1 MTTKKTS
8 RRALFTSVMALVMCL
23 VMLVG
28 TTFAWFTDSVTSGVN
43 TIQSGNL
50 DVELEYKN
58 TTTADFAPVNSDT
71 EVFKNGALWEPGH
84 VEYVVLKIRNAGSLA
99 LKYKLAVNVAN
110 EVAGKTADNTDILLS
125 KYLQFKV
132 LDGDKST
139 MSRQEMLDAEGR
151 GGSLTA
157 AVEDAVTLYPAA
169 SAATD
174 SNPTP
179 SEKTVTLVVWMPTT
193 VGNEA
198 NHGTGKTQP
207 SIDLGVAVYAT
218 QVEHESDSFGPDY
231 DAGVNF
237 TTVTTEDDFR
247 AAVAAGNPVILNNT
261 LELTEDLLIDKDIVI
276 NGNGNALI
284 TDKPVHIGSD
294 VNVTITNVAFNNP
307 TNNNDNASNLY
318 ASGLEG
324 KLVLNNCTFG
334 GTQWDCVQITPKEGA
349 EIVINACRFE
359 ADTDCQRFIH
369 IQAADFSNADVNVT
383 LTNNF
388 FGASDHIQN
397 ALIDLD
403 YINLA
408 GINFGGNNVYVD
420 TEADIYVCGP
430 SANRTISKD
439 DAYKALGSLKLS
451 GGDDGSVVGKITGN
465 VTIAKGETV
474 SVDSSTTI
482 EAGST
487 ISGAGVDKSTMNV
500 NADTKGDGF
509 KVNGENTTIKDMTIN
524 GLGITSVGYNSVIN
538 VEKSGTVIDN
548 VTVTGG
554 GQNTWNASILVETSG
569 TTTIKN
575 SKISGAFRGIHVE
588 SCSSD
593 VIVDGCHIEA
603 VYPINFDGSSGDLV
617 VSNSTLL
624 GWTSFGDGGT
634 ATFTNVTFGNG
645 CGYAFLRPYRNTTL
659 TNCTLKDD
667 FKIGGGKA
675 GMTYTLNNCKLAD
688 GTLITAGNFE
698 SEVADATGSDSVIKQ
713 CTIIVDGVT
722 VNWN

>member
-58 TTTADFAPVNSDT
+58 AKDGTFAPVNSDT

-193 VGNEA
+193 VGDEA

-237 TTVTTEDDFR
+237 TTVTTEEDFR

-261 LELTEDLLIDKDIVI
+261 LELTEDLVIDKDIVI

-369 IQAADFSNADVNVT
+369 IQAADFSNADVKVT

-430 SANRTISKD
+430 SVNRTISKE
-439 DAYKALGSLKLS
+439 DAYKALGSLKAV
-451 GGDDGSVVGKITGN
+451 DGSTVTEVTGN
-465 VTIAKGETV
+465 VTIAKGETI
-474 SVDSSTTI
+474 SVDNSTTI
-482 EAGST
+482 AAGST

-500 NADTKGDGF
+500 NNSKVSSDNVTIKDVTIKGSGSAGTGGTLNI
-509 KVNGENTTIKDMTIN
+509 NGSNTTIE
-524 GLGITSVGYNSVIN
+524 N
-538 VEKSGTVIDN
+538 VNYEGDGNIAIAVSTGASNTGTVFK
-548 VTVTGG
+548 
-554 GQNTWNASILVETSG
+554 NTRITN
-569 TTTIKN
+569 
-575 SKISGAFRGIHVE
+575 AFRGIQFW
-588 SCSSD
+588 SL
-593 VIVDGCHIEA
+593 
-603 VYPINFDGSSGDLV
+603 SGDSRIENCVLDV
-617 VSNSTLL
+617 AGYTFNIDAAVADSTLTIKDSTL
-624 GWTSFGDGGT
+624 NGWTSYTSGIKK
-634 ATFTNVTFGNG
+634 VTFDNCSLGLNA
-645 CGYAFLRPYRNTTL
+645 YAYLRPYSETELTGCQFTYAGYQLNAGGSDAYTITL
-659 TNCTLKDD
+659 TNCTKNGTPITADNVKTLLLDTDD
-667 FKIGGGKA
+667 WNA
-675 GMTYTLNNCKLAD
+675 NA
-688 GTLITAGNFE
+688 TLIVN
-698 SEVADATGSDSVIKQ
+698 
-713 CTIIVDGVT
+713 GVT
-722 VNWN
+722 VSV

>member
-43 TIQSGNL
+43 TIKSGNL

-58 TTTADFAPVNSDT
+58 TKDGTFAPVNSDT

-110 EVAGKTADNTDILLS
+110 EVAGKTADDVDILLS

-132 LDGDKST
+132 LDGDKSNL
-139 MSRQEMLDAEGR
+139 SRQEMLDAEGR
-151 GGSLTA
+151 GGSLEA
-157 AVEDAVTLYPAA
+157 KVEDAVALY
-169 SAATD
+169 SAN
-174 SNPTP
+174 SGSTP

-198 NHGTGKTQP
+198 NHGTGKAQP

-218 QVEHESDSFGPDY
+218 QVEHEEDSFGPDY

-237 TTVTTEDDFR
+237 TTVTTEEGFR

-261 LELTEDLLIDKDIVI
+261 LELTEDLVIDKDIVI

-284 TDKPVHIGSD
+284 TDKPVHIGSN
-294 VNVTITNVAFNNP
+294 VNVTITNVSFKDP
-307 TNNNDNASNLY
+307 TNGRGNASNLY

-334 GTQWDCVQITPKEGA
+334 GTQWDCVQVTPKEGA

-369 IQAADFSNADVNVT
+369 IQAADFSNADVKVT

-430 SANRTISKD
+430 SAGRTISKE
-439 DAYKALGSLKLS
+439 DAYKALGSLKAV
-451 GGDDGSVVGKITGN
+451 DGSTVTEITGN

-474 SVDSSTTI
+474 SVNSSTTI

-500 NADTKGDGF
+500 NKSTVSSDNVTIKDVTIKGSGSAGTGGTLNI
-509 KVNGENTTIKDMTIN
+509 NGSNTTIENVNYEGDGNIA
-524 GLGITSVGYNSVIN
+524 ITVSTNASN
-538 VEKSGTVIDN
+538 TGTVFK
-548 VTVTGG
+548 
-554 GQNTWNASILVETSG
+554 NTRITN
-569 TTTIKN
+569 
-575 SKISGAFRGIHVE
+575 AFRGIQFW
-588 SCSSD
+588 SL
-593 VIVDGCHIEA
+593 
-603 VYPINFDGSSGDLV
+603 SGDSRIENCVLDV
-617 VSNSTLL
+617 AGYTFNIDAAVAGSTLTIKDSTL
-624 GWTSFGDGGT
+624 NGWTSYTSGIKK
-634 ATFTNVTFGNG
+634 VTFDNCSLGLNA
-645 CGYAFLRPYRNTTL
+645 YAYLRPYSETELIGCQFTYAGYQLSAGGSDAYTITL
-659 TNCTLKDD
+659 TSCTKNGTPITADNVKTLLLDTDD
-667 FKIGGGKA
+667 WNA
-675 GMTYTLNNCKLAD
+675 NA
-688 GTLITAGNFE
+688 TLIVN
-698 SEVADATGSDSVIKQ
+698 
-713 CTIIVDGVT
+713 GVT
-722 VNWN
+722 VTVN